1 LNPRT
6 SLEPAEV
13 ERISAALIDAN
24 ASFLRRYPGES
35 DRRQAV
41 HTVYGGGHLFKAD
54 TAKRLGAVALRSLE
68 EYAPDAAALAKVIG
82 TGRDPQLSEKVYD
95 RVVEKLRN
103 EPVEDFRLD
112 FEDGYGNRPDAEE
125 DQHAASS
132 AAEVARGIAAQSL
145 PPFIGIRVKP
155 LNEDLR
161 ARSIRTLDIF
171 ITSLLAE
178 TGGRLP
184 ENFVITVPKVQLAE
198 QVTAAVRFF
207 ELLEQRNGLTAGA
220 LKLEP
225 MIETPQAIIDQ
236 HGRSAIASFIDAAEG
251 RCRSIHF
258 GVYDYTASCGI
269 TAAYQAMGH
278 PTCDFARQ
286 VMLVST
292 AGTGVHLSD
301 GATNILPV
309 GPHRASEGKP
319 LSTDQLEQNRA
330 AVHGAWQLGFND
342 NMHSLRNGFY
352 QGWDLHPAQFVTRYA
367 AVYHFFLGSLP
378 SASGRLKAF
387 VEKAALASLFGD
399 VFDDAATGQGLL
411 NFFLR
416 GIACGAI
423 KEEEALATG
432 LSIEEIRSRSFLKI
446 LQARRRE

>member
-1 LNPRT
+1 MNPRT
-6 SLEPAEV
+6 SLQPDEI
-13 ERISAALIDAN
+13 ERISGPLMDAN
-24 ASFLRRYPGES
+24 AQFLRRYPGES

-41 HTVYGGGHLFKAD
+41 HSVYGGGHLFKAD
-54 TAKRLGAVALRSLE
+54 TAQRLGKVALRSLE
-68 EYAPDAAALAKVIG
+68 EYAPDAASLARVLG
-82 TGRDPQLSEKVYD
+82 TEADEQLSTKVYD
-95 RVVEKLRN
+95 RVVEKLRR

-112 FEDGYGNRPDAEE
+112 FEDGYGNRPDEEE
-125 DQHAASS
+125 DQHAAAS
-132 AAEVARGIAAQSL
+132 AAEVARGMAAGSL
-145 PPFIGIRVKP
+145 PPFIGIRLKP

-171 ITSLLAE
+171 VTTLLAE
-178 TGGRLP
+178 SGGKLP

-198 QVTAAVRFF
+198 QVTAAVRLF
-207 ELLEQRNGLTAGA
+207 ELLEQRNGLTSGA

-225 MIETPQAIIDQ
+225 MIETPQAIINQ
-236 HGRSAIASFIDAAEG
+236 HGTSSIASFIDAAEG

-309 GPHRASEGKP
+309 GPHRAAEGKALAP
-319 LSTDQLEQNRA
+319 EQLEQNRA
-330 AVHGAWQLGFND
+330 AVHGAWQLGFRD

-352 QGWDLHPAQFVTRYA
+352 QGWDLHPAQFITRYA
-367 AVYHFFLGSLP
+367 AVYSFFLGSLP

-423 KEEEALATG
+423 TEDEALATG

-446 LQARRRE
+446 LQSRRR